1 MNFLTIPCR
10 IDRPLKPGD
19 NVNIMID
26 LDKKTLIKRVLFKD
40 PATIVLWSDGSKTVV
55 KCKNEKFDPEKG
67 LAMAIVK
74 KMLGNTGAYYK
85 LFKQW
90 LPETTDIPPEELRI
104 CEQITVDKL
113 MEADTD
119 GDMP

>member
-26 LDKKTLIKRVLFKD
+26 LDKKTLINRVLFKD

-90 LPETTDIPPEELRI
+90 LPETTDIPPEELRL
-104 CEQITVDKL
+104 CEQITMDKL
-113 MEADTD
+113 MGADTD
-119 GDMP
+119 GDNV